1 MTNGTLNVRV
11 VLFSLQHP
19 SPITDCRENS
29 RNCCA
34 KLPHRYASVDKSINL
49 ISDKDSIV
57 DLSAEGV
64 SLVVVD
70 SSEAGGSMS
79 DAGSLVVADLSA
91 AGDSLDN
98 HA

>member
-1 MTNGTLNVRV
+1 MQLLCKTPPN
-11 VLFSLQHP
+11 
-19 SPITDCRENS
+19 
-29 RNCCA
+29 
-34 KLPHRYASVDKSINL
+34 RYASVDKSINL
-49 ISDKDSIV
+49 IPDEDSTV
-57 DLSAEGV
+57 DSSAEGG